1 MSSPLPTAVAQYLAA
16 KQNHDSDALL
26 ATLTDDA
33 VITDEGRQYRG
44 AAAIRAWHEEAS
56 AAVAATY
63 AVTDA
68 AAVGDRTV
76 VAVRVAGDFPGS
88 PVPLYFHIALRE
100 DKISAV
106 TVVA

>member
-1 MSSPLPTAVAQYLAA
+1 MSTVLPAVVVEYLAA

-33 VITDEGRQYRG
+33 VITDEGREYRG
-44 AAAIRAWHEEAS
+44 AAAIRAWQEEAS

-63 AVTDA
+63 AVEDS

-76 VAVRVAGDFPGS
+76 VAVRVAGNFPGS
-88 PVPLYFHIALRE
+88 PVPLYFHVALRD

-106 TVVA
+106 TVLA